1 MFDLFRS
8 RDKAVR
14 YLLGGL
20 LGIVAL
26 SMVVTLI
33 PGYGTP
39 SQNREMVV
47 AEVGKDQITVR
58 QVQSVMQNV
67 VRSRRV
73 PQEMIPHYVPQLID
87 QMITERA
94 MAYQADRMGFRVSD
108 EEVANAIRSMLPQM
122 IGGGEFD
129 RNLYTRY
136 LQQQGLTVDE
146 FERNIRT
153 NLLLLR
159 VAEHRARR
167 RDRNSRGSRAGVSP
181 EERQGQGRV
190 CVMDAEGHPICR

>member
-14 YLLGGL
+14 YLLGAL
-20 LGIVAL
+20 LGVVAL

-39 SQNREMVV
+39 SQDQGMVV

-94 MAYQADRMGFRVSD
+94 VALSGRSDGLPCQRRGSRKCNPLDAAADDRRWRVRPKS
-108 EEVANAIRSMLPQM
+108 VCALSAAA
-122 IGGGEFD
+122 
-129 RNLYTRY
+129 
-136 LQQQGLTVDE
+136 GLTVDE

-153 NLLLLR
+153 NLSASST
-159 VAEHRARR
+159 AEHR
-167 RDRNSRGSRAGVSP
+167 P
-181 EERQGQGRV
+181 
-190 CVMDAEGHPICR
+190 

>member
-20 LGIVAL
+20 LGVVAL

-94 MAYQADRMGFRVSD
+94 VAFQAERMGFRVSD

-122 IGGGEFD
+122 LGSGEFD

-136 LQQQGLTVDE
+136 LQQQGLSVDE
-146 FERNIRT
+146 F
-153 NLLLLR
+153 
-159 VAEHRARR
+159 
-167 RDRNSRGSRAGVSP
+167 
-181 EERQGQGRV
+181 
-190 CVMDAEGHPICR
+190 

>member
-14 YLLGGL
+14 YLLGAL

-39 SQNREMVV
+39 SQNLEMIV

-58 QVQSVMQNV
+58 QVQSIMQNV

-94 MAYQADRMGFRVSD
+94 IAFQAARMGFRVSD

-129 RNLYTRY
+129 TES
-136 LQQQGLTVDE
+136 VHA
-146 FERNIRT
+146 
-153 NLLLLR
+153 LL
-159 VAEHRARR
+159 AAAGPHR
-167 RDRNSRGSRAGVSP
+167 
-181 EERQGQGRV
+181 
-190 CVMDAEGHPICR
+190 

>member
-8 RDKAVR
+8 RAKAVR

-20 LGIVAL
+20 LGVVAL

-39 SQNREMVV
+39 SQGRETIV

-94 MAYQADRMGFRVSD
+94 VAFQAERMGFRVSD

-129 RNLYTRY
+129 RVAYT
-136 LQQQGLTVDE
+136 
-146 FERNIRT
+146 
-153 NLLLLR
+153 
-159 VAEHRARR
+159 
-167 RDRNSRGSRAGVSP
+167 P
-181 EERQGQGRV
+181 
-190 CVMDAEGHPICR
+190 